1 MTEKYIMYKDKDGQE
16 VHLCTQAQAAAW
28 FDTGAYEIGMFVISA
43 DGQSVRMLTDKD
55 RDSIYKLTDEHS
67 GSK

>member
-1 MTEKYIMYKDKDGQE
+1 MTEKYIMYNDKGGTE
-16 VHLCTQAQAAAW
+16 VPLCTQAQAAAL

-43 DGQSVRMLTDKD
+43 DGQSARKLTDKD
-55 RDSIYKLTDEHS
+55 KDSINKLADEHG